1 MYSST
6 VPSCTILRGISHLGW
21 FFGQPH
27 WRLGSVA
34 KAGFPPNIAKMLGR
48 SLEQKQQVPLHKSDI
63 QHALPRSVPECRDDL
78 RIFQAGDHVS
88 HAWRDSTITCHICL
102 TFWSWWWWCHS
113 HLQHKGCSA
122 AWNLVSVYSE
132 DDCSSKRGFRV
143 SGNPTQ
149 KWDRRWEQLSRKV
162 WKIQHHYAR
171 HSK

>member
-34 KAGFPPNIAKMLGR
+34 KAGFPPNIATMLGR
-48 SLEQKQQVPLHKSDI
+48 SLEQKQLQVPLHKSDI
-63 QHALPRSVPECRDDL
+63 QHALPRNVPECRDDL
-78 RIFQAGDHVS
+78 RIFQAGDHLS

-102 TFWSWWWWCHS
+102 TSWSWWWWCHS

-132 DDCSSKRGFRV
+132 DDCTPPNEDSECLATLPRSGTGDGSKV
-143 SGNPTQ
+143 C
-149 KWDRRWEQLSRKV
+149 
-162 WKIQHHYAR
+162 KIQHHYAR